1 MLLRLS
7 VLLNACLAA
16 LLVSPQSVAV
26 TVEHACPG
34 PSIEAD
40 SAFREHYPELLER
53 LRTDL
58 PARAHVDACAV
69 VELRLEAPVIVVAV
83 SLPDGRA
90 TARDVARH
98 EDILPTLQALLLVPE
113 ATAAATPGAPAPAPT
128 PTTAKA
134 TPEAA
139 PTRALVPLR
148 AAAQKA
154 SLRRAQ
160 PEAAQ
165 SDSPQEEAAGPR
177 PFGFELSLVG
187 GTRAGDGQYGYG
199 FGVLSFMQIK
209 GWLVGFQG
217 RADGYRAM
225 QGSDPETA
233 LALGLLTGR
242 RFDFGSLALDLT
254 AGPAVVMRGASFSA
268 SESVSV
274 PAGSSASSAP
284 MQPPPESDVGPLPRL
299 LLGARLGFTPHSL
312 FRTFVGIDGELG
324 PTHDSDV
331 EQGMVASGRMP
342 LYTVG
347 LSLGATLGTR

>member
-1 MLLRLS
+1 MLFRLS
-7 VLLNACLAA
+7 VLLNACVAA
-16 LLVSPQSVAV
+16 LLVSRPGEAL

-53 LRTDL
+53 LQAEL
-58 PARAHVDACAV
+58 PTRAHVDACAT
-69 VELRLEAPVIVVAV
+69 VELRFEAPVIVVAV

-90 TARDVARH
+90 TARDVTRH
-98 EDILPTLQALLLVPE
+98 EDVLPTLQALLLVPE
-113 ATAAATPGAPAPAPT
+113 ASATATAGATAVAPAA
-128 PTTAKA
+128 TTAKA
-134 TPEAA
+134 MPVTSAPANPAQQAA
-139 PTRALVPLR
+139 T
-148 AAAQKA
+148 QKA
-154 SLRRAQ
+154 STLRVQ
-160 PEAAQ
+160 PRTHERDTLA
-165 SDSPQEEAAGPR
+165 EEPSGPR

-199 FGVLSFMQIK
+199 GGVLSFMQIK

-331 EQGMVASGRMP
+331 EQGLVASGRMP